1 MHKKTILD
9 LLDSITESIG
19 IIRRGF
25 ANTKKPDDFYA
36 NDENIDKFDAI
47 CMRLQSIGE
56 AIKSINKKRQRLLER
71 HYKDEG
77 DHFSSLY

>member
-19 IIRRGF
+19 IIRRRF
-25 ANTKKPDDFYA
+25 ANIEKPDDFYT